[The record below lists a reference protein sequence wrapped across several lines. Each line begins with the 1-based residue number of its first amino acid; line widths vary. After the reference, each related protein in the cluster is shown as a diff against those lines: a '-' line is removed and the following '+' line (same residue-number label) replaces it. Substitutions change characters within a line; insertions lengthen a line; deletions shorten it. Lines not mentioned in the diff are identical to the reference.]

1 MKDNALRSAVT
12 RAVLTELAA
21 GGEFWAPVAT
31 SSRHCHLSP
40 ADLERL
46 FGPGHE
52 LTPMRMLEQP
62 GQFAAEGLDAV
73 DFGEHA
79 LQGIQVCQFL
89 FHAVLSGVFLC
100 FFSCHLFYL
109 CFACYDFCLH

>member
-46 FGPGHE
+46 FGRP
-52 LTPMRMLEQP
+52 LTPLRM
-62 GQFAAEGLDAV
+62 
-73 DFGEHA
+73 
-79 LQGIQVCQFL
+79 
-89 FHAVLSGVFLC
+89 
-100 FFSCHLFYL
+100 
-109 CFACYDFCLH
+109 